1 MYETILVAIDDSE
14 PASAALEHA
23 VDLADAVGAQLHVL
37 SVVEPSSQLRFGVRE
52 VDELNDAVGELVD
65 DVVAAVA
72 GLEAADGSEG
82 GDTDDL
88 EVHPEIRRGRPSEI
102 VLEYAEEID
111 ADLLLVGQ
119 QGESDLSEKLLG
131 STTDRIARQSSVPVT
146 IVPGSRAKQGGSA
159 D

>member
-23 VDLADAVGAQLHVL
+23 VDLADAVGARLHVL

-72 GLEAADGSEG
+72 GLEAED

-146 IVPGSRAKQGGSA
+146 IVPGSRAVRSGSA